1 MRCRSIRK
9 EMAAFLCG
17 ELAGDKAAALEN
29 HCLRCRDCRSEL
41 EELRKVFAAGEMLK
55 PEIEDAA
62 ASVDWDSVQ
71 ERIAADVSVYEQ
83 KIRSFRKTPLR
94 SAGSQPVLRP
104 VLAGLFAGVM
114 IGAMAMFVFLRGPQR
129 NKPQADFVVSQ
140 GFLERVE
147 LEMAR
152 RDTIDYLEQSEYLL
166 LDFVQTAP
174 GEVSGFWGS
183 EVSIRRTQD
192 LLSKKKY
199 INSQLDKYKMAKA
212 KAVCDQIELLFYD
225 LAQLSENLNEAEMQ
239 LLRSYIEQ
247 KQILLKIKLVKEE
260 LEQSEV
266 QSAI

>member
-9 EMAAFLCG
+9 DMAAFLCG

-29 HCLRCRDCRSEL
+29 HCRRCVDCRIEL
-41 EELRKVFAAGEMLK
+41 EELRHVFAAGEMLK
-55 PEIEDAA
+55 PEIEEAA
-62 ASVDWDSVQ
+62 SSVDWDRVQ
-71 ERIAADVSVYEQ
+71 EHIASGISGYE
-83 KIRSFRKTPLR
+83 RTVRPFRKPRLWN
-94 SAGSQPVLRP
+94 AVLQPGLRP
-104 VLAGLFAGVM
+104 VLAGLFMGVL
-114 IGAMAMFVFLRGPQR
+114 IGAMAMLVFLRGPQK
-129 NKPQADFVVSQ
+129 NQAEADFVVSR

-166 LDFVQTAP
+166 LDFIQTAP
-174 GEVSGFWGS
+174 GKVSEFWGS
-183 EVSIRRTQD
+183 EFSIRRTQD

-199 INSQLDKYKMAKA
+199 INSQLDKYKMAQA

-225 LAQLSENLNEAEMQ
+225 LAQLSEELNETEME

-247 KQILLKIKLVKEE
+247 KQILLKIKLVKKE

-266 QSAI
+266 